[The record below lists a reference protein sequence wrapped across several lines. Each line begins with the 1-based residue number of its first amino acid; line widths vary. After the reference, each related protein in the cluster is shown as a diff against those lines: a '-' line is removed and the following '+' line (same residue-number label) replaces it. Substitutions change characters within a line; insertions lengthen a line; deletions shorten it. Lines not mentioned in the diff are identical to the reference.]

1 MNKKFIITSALSV
14 FIFVSLG
21 LFNARTSNNEL
32 GFAWY
37 EMLKKAPL
45 TPPNFVFGI
54 AWSILYVLIGIS
66 FSFMLCA
73 KPDKE
78 NIIARKHFN
87 LVLIFFIVQFIVN
100 LIWSYM
106 FWTFRNPLLALIN
119 IIILDILVP
128 ITIILA
134 CRVSKKAAIFLIPY
148 MLWISFA
155 TYLNLYMVLYN

>member
-1 MNKKFIITSALSV
+1 MNKKFLITSALSII
-14 FIFVSLG
+14 IFVSLG

-37 EMLKKAPL
+37 DMLKKAPL
-45 TPPNFVFGI
+45 TPPNFIFGI
-54 AWSILYVLIGIS
+54 AWTILYVLIAIS
-66 FSFMLCA
+66 FSFLLCT
-73 KPDKE
+73 KPNKE
-78 NIIARKHFN
+78 NIIDRKFFN
-87 LVLIFFIVQFIVN
+87 LALIFFIVQFIVN

-106 FWTFRNPLLALIN
+106 FWTFRNPFLALIN

-128 ITIILA
+128 ITIVLV
-134 CRVSKKAAIFLIPY
+134 CKVSKKGAIFLIPY

>member
-1 MNKKFIITSALSV
+1 MNKKFMITSALSV
-14 FIFVSLG
+14 IIFVSLG

-32 GFAWY
+32 GFTWY
-37 EMLKKAPL
+37 AMLEKAPL

-54 AWSILYVLIGIS
+54 AWTILYVLMGVS
-66 FSFMLCA
+66 FSFLLCA
-73 KPDKE
+73 KPYKE
-78 NIIARKHFN
+78 NIIARKYFN
-87 LVLIFFIVQFIVN
+87 LALIFFIVQFIVN

-106 FWTFRNPLLALIN
+106 FWTFRNPFLALIN

-128 ITIILA
+128 ITIVLV
-134 CRVSKKAAIFLIPY
+134 CKVSKKSAIFLIPY